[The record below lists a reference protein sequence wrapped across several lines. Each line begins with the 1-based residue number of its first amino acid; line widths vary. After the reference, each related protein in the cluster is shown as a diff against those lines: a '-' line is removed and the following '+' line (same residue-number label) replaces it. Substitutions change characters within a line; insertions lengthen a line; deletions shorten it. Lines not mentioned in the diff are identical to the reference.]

1 MSMKLNKSTAGL
13 IAPDNG
19 SIGILSGGE
28 AANANAIIVVGFAEI
43 EVWGK
48 KPFNDGNGYWL
59 IDTVEKFNQALDAGA
74 SPASADFDNTAHSFG
89 DLGYGVNP
97 DHTTVNLADW
107 EDVYFVSKSGQE
119 ETVRYFFVED
129 AVVAPH
135 ILPGHHPEALKLED
149 VSDVPAFTQAD
160 AGKILSVDAQGNLAW
175 ITR

>member
-1 MSMKLNKSTAGL
+1 MSMKLNKSNAGL
-13 IAPDNG
+13 IEPDNG

-28 AANANAIIVVGFAEI
+28 AANANAIIIVGFAEI

-59 IDTVEKFNQALDAGA
+59 IDTVEEPNDAF
-74 SPASADFDNTAHSFG
+74 FDNTAHSFG
-89 DLGYGVNP
+89 NLGYGVDP

-135 ILPGHHPEALKLED
+135 ILPGHQPEALKLED

>member
-1 MSMKLNKSTAGL
+1 MSMKLNKSNAGL
-13 IAPDNG
+13 TAPENG

-28 AANANAIIVVGFAEI
+28 AANANAIIIVGFAEI

-48 KPFNDGNGYWL
+48 KHINDGNGYWL
-59 IDTVEKFNQALDAGA
+59 IDTVERFDHDFPTGMDPTDLLD
-74 SPASADFDNTAHSFG
+74 T
-89 DLGYGVNP
+89 NP

-107 EDVYFVSKSGQE
+107 EDVFFVSKSGKQ

-129 AVVAPH
+129 AVVAPRL
-135 ILPGHHPEALKLED
+135 IDEEPEDLKLED

-175 ITR
+175 IAR